1 LSYQNDQ
8 QKFWVGDFGDE
19 YVERSKDLNTINE
32 IYKKQ
37 TGMTFSEMYE
47 SFFENLDRN
56 IKIIELA
63 CNVGLKLKI
72 LKELGF
78 KNLYGVE
85 INKKAYEIAKKE
97 NPDITF
103 YNSSIEDFDSN
114 GEKFDVV
121 CVSGILIHID
131 PKNLPGII
139 NKITSLSKKYIF
151 GSENYSENPTEIVY
165 RGHVDKLWKQNFANL
180 FRELNPNLKTVKEQI
195 IPYKNEP
202 LEDITYLFEK

>member
-1 LSYQNDQ
+1 MQ
-8 QKFWVGDFGDE
+8 QITDTILMIRPVAF
-19 YVERSKDLNTINE
+19 RLNE
-32 IYKKQ
+32 Q
-37 TGMTFSEMYE
+37 TAVNNYFQETMRI
-47 SFFENLDRN
+47 EN
-56 IKIIELA
+56 
-63 CNVGLKLKI
+63 
-72 LKELGF
+72 
-78 KNLYGVE
+78 VE

-180 FRELNPNLKTVKEQI
+180 F
-195 IPYKNEP
+195 
-202 LEDITYLFEK
+202 